1 MPGESRGNDVNE
13 DFLKNGAGEIT
24 EKDLAEVQSKSEE
37 IRSKFEHGGPLQ
49 RFIEDGRLFLSLIRD
64 YTKGQYRKIPWWAIA
79 AVAFTL
85 LYVFNPFDIVPDVLP
100 VIGYVDD
107 SAVFVLCLALVEQQL
122 REYKEWKT
130 TLS

>member
-1 MPGESRGNDVNE
+1 MPDESRLNKINE
-13 DFLKNGAGEIT
+13 DFVKKGAGEIT
-24 EKDLAEVQSKSEE
+24 EVDLDEVQGKSEE
-37 IRSKFEHGGPLQ
+37 IRSKFERGGPLQ
-49 RFIEDGRLFLSLIRD
+49 RFIEDGKLFLSLIRD
-64 YTKGQYRKIPWWAIA
+64 YSKGEYRKIPWWALA
-79 AVAFTL
+79 AVVFTL
-85 LYVFNPFDIVPDVLP
+85 LYVFNPFDLVPDVLP